1 MNILAIVLAAAVGVT
16 IDRVVIWD
24 KYRAVTEERRYHV
37 DTIRDLQRQLQV
49 SNLERYAN
57 ARQSGEKADPNK
69 FLYTNPNFEQ
79 EFLEIG
85 RARTHIVRGGSMQR
99 SEKRPQ

>member
-1 MNILAIVLAAAVGVT
+1 MNIMAIVLAVAVGVT
-16 IDRVVIWD
+16 LDRVVIWD

-49 SNLERYAN
+49 SNLERFAS
-57 ARQSGEKADPNK
+57 ARQSGEKADPDK

-79 EFLEIG
+79 EFLQSG
-85 RARTHIVRGGSMQR
+85 RARTHIVRAASVQR
-99 SEKRPQ
+99 GDKRPQ